1 MRSVA
6 ITLALLGILVTAPSS
21 AAQFAVATIPT
32 PVLNTPGFRDI
43 FGGQDGTALRSDPCG
58 QIRELEFVAL
68 PGTVFRIEG
77 EVASGTTRLYRVTS
91 RDYPYPSPSGYFV
104 DSRFVLI
111 QSAPP
116 AERSRRLPPE
126 HEILSRLR
134 RAEGTRYV
142 WGGNVA
148 GGIDE
153 LLQFYP
159 PATTALPGDTGLLWR
174 LAGLDC
180 SGLLYQATDGVT
192 PRNTS
197 SLVTYGTAVPVAGR
211 DAGTIAGQLRPLD
224 LIVWQGH
231 VLIVIDRQ
239 EVIES
244 RLECTKKQ
252 RGGVIVTPLKKRLE
266 EIMQRRRPVDAIGE
280 QDGSSQ
286 QVFVVRRWYGQ
297 AAGTER

>member
-1 MRSVA
+1 MKSAA
-6 ITLALLGILVTAPSS
+6 ILSLLLGILLALPAS

-32 PVLNTPGFRDI
+32 PVLNTPGFREI
-43 FGGQDGTALRSDPCG
+43 FGGKEGSTLRMDTCG
-58 QIRELEFVAL
+58 QIRALEFVAL
-68 PGTVFRIEG
+68 PGTVFRIEQ
-77 EVASGTTRLYRVTS
+77 ELMSGTDRLYRVTTN
-91 RDYPYPSPSGYFV
+91 DYPYPSGSGYFV
-104 DSRFVLI
+104 DSRFV
-111 QSAPP
+111 STRSSHPE
-116 AERSRRLPPE
+116 ERSRHLPPG
-126 HEILSRLR
+126 HEILRRLR
-134 RAEGTRYV
+134 KAEGIRYV
-142 WGGNVA
+142 WGGNVTA
-148 GGIDE
+148 GIAA
-153 LLQFYP
+153 LLEIYP
-159 PATTALPGDTGLLWR
+159 ANTTLSGDDGSLWQ

-180 SGLLYQATDGVT
+180 SGLLYEATDGVT

-197 SLVTYGTAVPVAGR
+197 SLVSYGAAVPVAGR
-211 DAGTIAGQLRPLD
+211 DAGTIARQLRPLD

-280 QDGSSQ
+280 QDGSGQ

-297 AAGTER
+297 ATGAEK